1 MARYSGKGWH
11 FQSVRHSNARKT
23 GRAGGTYKC
32 SIQDNLLKKEFLQ
45 LKKNHPELRTTKL
58 IITPKQKIRGYYD
71 ENNDTIA
78 LPPNTTSDL
87 LAHEIAHDIDYK
99 ETPPTKHDKQFWK
112 YDEKINKEIANNNKN
127 YGISEYEYMK
137 NRIADINV
145 NEQDYKERVMEEL
158 QSANITRKQYD
169 ELLKEA
175 EETPTTKSTKH
186 YGKPSLEYIPPPP
199 LEEANNLPVQVSII
213 VPSTE
218 NIIDKK
224 SGKEKS
230 KKISEKEFDKRVEE
244 TTKEFDH
251 LFGADTQIS
260 SVGNY
265 FNGDKHINE
274 DGMII
279 ESSTSIPKYKEN
291 IKKVVEL
298 AEEKQKK
305 YKQDTM
311 AIKVEGHLF
320 ILPKK
325 GYIDDDKQTK
335 NKPIFVN

>member
-1 MARYSGKGWH
+1 MARYNSSGWH
-11 FQSVRHSNARKT
+11 FQSVRHSNARRT

-32 SIQDNLLKKEFLQ
+32 SVQDNLLKKEFLQ
-45 LKKNHPELRTTKL
+45 LKKNHPELQRTKL

-99 ETPPTKHDKQFWK
+99 DTPPTKHDKQFWD
-112 YDEKINKEIANNNKN
+112 YDEEINKEINNNKH

-145 NEQDYKERVMEEL
+145 NEQNYKERVMEEL
-158 QSANITRKQYD
+158 QTANITRKQYD

-186 YGKPSLEYIPPPP
+186 YGKPNLQYIPSPP

-213 VPSTE
+213 VPSTK

-230 KKISEKEFDKRVEE
+230 KKISEKEFDERVKE
-244 TTKEFDH
+244 TKKEFDN
-251 LFGADTQIS
+251 LFGADTAIS
-260 SVGNY
+260 DVGSY
-265 FNGDKHINE
+265 FNGKKHIDE
-274 DGMII
+274 KGVIV

-305 YKQDTM
+305 YLQDTM
-311 AIKVEGHLF
+311 AVKVEGRLF
-320 ILPKK
+320 IVPKK
-325 GYIDDDKQTK
+325 SYIDDDKITK
-335 NKPIFVN
+335 NKPIIVS